1 MKTSGGVV
9 DATRQAAELVISLH
23 DGGVSLST
31 LYINVKEIVPSIDKG
46 RLRAL
51 LVSMVADNTL
61 VYNKGLFA
69 YPDVED
75 DYELWTRKE

>member
-1 MKTSGGVV
+1 MTSAEAV
-9 DATRQAAELVISLH
+9 DQVRGAAELVIALH
-23 DGGVSLST
+23 DGGVSFST
-31 LYINVKEIVPSIDKG
+31 AYINVKEIVPSVDRG

>member
-23 DGGVSLST
+23 DGGVSFST
-31 LYINVKEIVPSIDKG
+31 AYINVREIVPSVDRG

-51 LVSMVADNTL
+51 LVRMVADNVL
-61 VYNKGLFA
+61 VYDNGLFA
-69 YPDVED
+69 YPDIED
-75 DYELWTRKE
+75 DYESWVVKE